1 MGIIIEYIKSLS
13 IVMGFYLLIG
23 FVIYLLF
30 FFIPSISR
38 NNGDSYTIID
48 SIIISIIWPILFLAS
63 FYYEFGEYCVEK
75 SNSTKK

>member
-1 MGIIIEYIKSLS
+1 MEIIIEYIKSLS
-13 IVMGFYLLIG
+13 IVIGFYLLIG

-30 FFIPSISR
+30 FFISSLSS
-38 NNGDSYTIID
+38 NDDYHYTIID
-48 SIIISIIWPILFLAS
+48 TIIISIIWPILFLAS